1 VTTTSNAPDSPNAVD
16 ASPFVLT
23 RTVNAPRDL
32 VWRAFTER
40 ECLAQWL
47 SPTGMTVLPEGK
59 LDLRPGGL
67 YHYGLRAANGFELW
81 AKWTFREVIAPERLV
96 YILSFSDPQGG
107 NTRHPM
113 APDWPMEMLSTIT
126 LTEQGERTLIT
137 LQSQAINA
145 SASEQ
150 SAFNAG
156 KSGMTQGWSGT
167 FDQLDVY
174 LADVERRS
182 IVIER
187 MLDFPRA
194 LVFQAY
200 VDPQQVGHWWGPN
213 GFSIT
218 TGRMDVRVGGVWQF
232 MMHGP
237 DGTDYPNKIAY
248 TRVVPNERLEFAHG
262 DDTMDDTGTPAH
274 FQATVVFAGHGDKT
288 RLTMR
293 LQFATVEQRNIT
305 VEQYGAIE
313 GGKQTLGRL
322 AEFLAHAGQDIY
334 TTRDFAF
341 PREQVFAAWTQPELL
356 ASWWGPKGFT
366 NTFEEFD
373 LRPGGHWRF
382 TMHGPDGTG
391 YPNHSI
397 FSDIVPPQRIVFDHV
412 SGHHF
417 EVNAVFTERAAG
429 KTRLTWRMRF
439 DTAEECAKVK
449 AFVTTANEE
458 NMDKLQKC
466 LETQGATRA

>member
-1 VTTTSNAPDSPNAVD
+1 MTHNPDAPNTVDTT
-16 ASPFVLT
+16 PFVLT

-47 SPTGMTVLPEGK
+47 SPTGMTVLPEGR
-59 LDLRPGGL
+59 LELRPGGL

-81 AKWTFREVIAPERLV
+81 AKWTFQEITAPERLV
-96 YILSFSDPQGG
+96 YVLSFSDPQGG

-126 LTEQGERTLIT
+126 LTEQGEQTLIT
-137 LQSQAINA
+137 LQTQAINA
-145 SASEQ
+145 TASEQ
-150 SAFNAG
+150 SAFNDG

-167 FDQLDVY
+167 FDQLDTF
-174 LADVERRS
+174 LADVEERS
-182 IVIER
+182 IVTAR
-187 MLDFPRA
+187 VLD
-194 LVFQAY
+194 
-200 VDPQQVGHWWGPN
+200 
-213 GFSIT
+213 
-218 TGRMDVRVGGVWQF
+218 
-232 MMHGP
+232 
-237 DGTDYPNKIAY
+237 
-248 TRVVPNERLEFAHG
+248 
-262 DDTMDDTGTPAH
+262 
-274 FQATVVFAGHGDKT
+274 
-288 RLTMR
+288 
-293 LQFATVEQRNIT
+293 
-305 VEQYGAIE
+305 
-313 GGKQTLGRL
+313 
-322 AEFLAHAGQDIY
+322 
-334 TTRDFAF
+334 F

-382 TMHGPDGTG
+382 TMHGPDGKG

-417 EVNAVFTERAAG
+417 EVDAVFTEQAGG

-439 DTAEECAKVK
+439 DSAEECAKVR
-449 AFVTTANEE
+449 AFVTNANEE
-458 NMDKLQKC
+458 NMDKLQRC
-466 LETQGATRA
+466 LEAQGANRA